1 VIGET
6 IGNFKI
12 VSRLGRGGMG
22 EVWLAEQTSIGT
34 KVAIKLL
41 REEISEDVEH
51 VQRFFNEARAVS
63 RIQHAG
69 IVKIFDVGHH
79 NGQAYLI
86 MEFLEGETLAQRI
99 AHSTRLSVGEIGDIG
114 RQIANVLDATHNA
127 GITHRDLKPD
137 NIFLVPDREQ
147 PRGERV
153 KILDFGIAKLTGT
166 LAAVSP
172 RTTGT
177 IGTPAYMA
185 PEQWGDASKVDWRA
199 DLYSLGCVAF
209 EMACGRPP
217 FIVTNIAEACAKHL
231 HDTPPRVREIVPT
244 LPNALQSLLDRLLA
258 KSPDDRPT
266 SMREVERAFAAIGT
280 GDASSMAA
288 TLATGEGHAPT
299 VAAISTVRTRKPPIL
314 PIVGGVTVLAIVGA
328 VALFAQREKK
338 PSALVS
344 TQRPIEAGVADAPPP
359 PTPPPVD
366 AASTPDAAIA
376 VAPPKKPAKP
386 ANVIPHDVPTDK
398 EGTIDAEAVRNTYKN
413 DVALRRCYLNELA
426 KDPKLGGQVIA
437 TVTIDIH
444 GKATSSTAAGIN
456 PTVARCVQSRLSK
469 LHWPPAVGGA
479 VIVNIPIKFEPP
491 SEEERQTPGQLTAH
505 AEDPSDVPETP
516 TTEQLSRGLK
526 RLQAKLD
533 SCQHGGEGKA
543 KLVLHVEAD
552 GSVSN
557 ATLEG
562 PLAGTP
568 FARCIEKMTIADGQF
583 PKSKKGAKTSV
594 TFTLTK

>member
-34 KVAIKLL
+34 RVAIKLL

-86 MEFLEGETLAQRI
+86 MEFLEGETLSQRI
-99 AHSTRLSVGEIGDIG
+99 ARSKRLSVGELGDIG
-114 RQIANVLDATHNA
+114 RQIANVLDATHSA

-231 HDTPPRVREIVPT
+231 HDTPPRVREIVPA
-244 LPNALQSLLDRLLA
+244 LPSALQSLLDRLLA
-258 KSPDDRPT
+258 KSPDDRPG
-266 SMREVERAFAAIGT
+266 SMREVERAFAAIGS
-280 GDASSMAA
+280 GDAAAVAA
-288 TLATGEGHAPT
+288 TMATGEAHAPT
-299 VAAISTVRTRKPPIL
+299 VSAISTVKTRKSPVL
-314 PIVGGVTVLAIVGA
+314 PIVGGVAVVGIVGA
-328 VALFAQREKK
+328 VALLARREET
-338 PSALVS
+338 PVVVVHASHPV
-344 TQRPIEAGVADAPPP
+344 DAAPLPPP
-359 PTPPPVD
+359 PIDAATPPPVD
-366 AASTPDAAIA
+366 AA
-376 VAPPKKPAKP
+376 VVVPPKKPAKP
-386 ANVIPHDVPTDK
+386 ANVVPHEVPTDK

-426 KDPKLGGQVIA
+426 KDPKLGGQLVA

-444 GKATSSTAAGIN
+444 GKATSSTAAGVN
-456 PTVARCVQSRLSK
+456 PTVARCVQTRLSK
-469 LHWPPAVGGA
+469 LHWPPAVGA
-479 VIVNIPIKFEPP
+479 PVIVNIPIKFEPP
-491 SEEERQTPGQLTAH
+491 TDEEREKPGQLTAH
-505 AEDPSDVPETP
+505 AEDPPDVPESP

-526 RLQAKLD
+526 RLQSKLD
-533 SCQHGGEGKA
+533 SCQHGETGKA
-543 KLVLHVEAD
+543 KLVLHVEPD

-568 FARCIEKMTIADGQF
+568 FAKCVEKLTIADGQF

>member
-1 VIGET
+1 MQR
-6 IGNFKI
+6 
-12 VSRLGRGGMG
+12 SLLDAD
-22 EVWLAEQTSIGT
+22 EVTTFVAAVAE
-34 KVAIKLL
+34 
-41 REEISEDVEH
+41 
-51 VQRFFNEARAVS
+51 
-63 RIQHAG
+63 
-69 IVKIFDVGHH
+69 
-79 NGQAYLI
+79 
-86 MEFLEGETLAQRI
+86 
-99 AHSTRLSVGEIGDIG
+99 
-114 RQIANVLDATHNA
+114 VLDAAHMR
-127 GITHRDLKPD
+127 GVTHRDLKPD

-244 LPNALQSLLDRLLA
+244 LPSALQSLLDRLLA
-258 KSPDDRPT
+258 KSPDDRPA
-266 SMREVERAFAAIGT
+266 SMREVERAFAAIGA
-280 GDASSMAA
+280 GDASSTAA

-299 VAAISTVRTRKPPIL
+299 VAAVSTVKTRKPPIL
-314 PIVGGVTVLAIVGA
+314 PIAGGVAILAIVGA
-328 VALFAQREKK
+328 VALFAQRDKK
-338 PSALVS
+338 PITVVTAPHPRDAGIEPILVD
-344 TQRPIEAGVADAPPP
+344 AAPPP
-359 PTPPPVD
+359 PPPPID
-366 AASTPDAAIA
+366 AAVATA
-376 VAPPKKPAKP
+376 VAPPKKPPKP
-386 ANVIPHDVPTDK
+386 ANVVPRDVPADK

-426 KDPKLGGQVIA
+426 KDPKLGGQVLA

-444 GKATSSTAAGIN
+444 GKATSSTAAGVN
-456 PTVARCVQSRLSK
+456 PTVAKCVQSRLSK
-469 LHWPPAVGGA
+469 LHWPPAVGGP

-491 SEEERQTPGQLTAH
+491 SDEERQKPGQLTAH
-505 AEDPSDVPETP
+505 AEDSPDIPETP
-516 TTEQLSRGLK
+516 TNEQLTRGLK

-533 SCQHGGEGKA
+533 SCQHGEVGRA
-543 KLVLHVEAD
+543 KLVLHVEPD

-568 FARCIEKMTIADGQF
+568 FAKCVEKMTIADGQF